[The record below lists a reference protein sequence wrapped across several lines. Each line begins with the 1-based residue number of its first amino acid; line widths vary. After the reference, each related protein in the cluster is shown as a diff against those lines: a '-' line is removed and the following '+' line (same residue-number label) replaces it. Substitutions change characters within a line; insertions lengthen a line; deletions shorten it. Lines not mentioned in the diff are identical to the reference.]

1 MKYVMRVVV
10 ERPVKIT
17 KKELKEL
24 VEDVLVRSR
33 RLMLTRARVQK
44 VDAD

>member
-17 KKELKEL
+17 KKKLKEI
-24 VEDVLVRSR
+24 VEDVLIRSGK
-33 RLMLTRARVQK
+33 LKLTYARVQK